1 MNTNE
6 KIVYCRLK
14 ADGYTKQA
22 IAAVMGV
29 CAGESAFQD
38 LSENGYTTTANS
50 HIRAVFSTKLGN
62 KSESYINQCKTSD
75 YNFFN
80 CVYGGEAGNSPTEG
94 YKYRGRGFNGITFKD
109 NYIHYGNLLNAAYNE
124 NIDLAKN
131 PELLEN
137 PKYAAMALSQYMKP
151 VKNITDYEA
160 AFQEAFRYNAGPG
173 NSFAYYAASNNPVAV
188 YGIPLKRKKGQA
200 YLDAINAGEFSDA
213 CGGSNLGPLGA
224 SGILKSFPIIFFL
237 TLGGYY
243 LYKKFRK

>member
-1 MNTNE
+1 MNSNE
-6 KIVYCRLK
+6 ILVYCRLK

-29 CAGESAFQD
+29 CAGESGFQT
-38 LSENGYTTTANS
+38 LSEVGYTTTPNAN
-50 HIRAVFSTKLGN
+50 IRNIFAWKLGS
-62 KSESYINQCKTSD
+62 KTDAYINQCKTSD

-109 NYIHYGNLLNAAYNE
+109 NYKFYGNKMNAAYNI
-124 NIDLAKN
+124 NVDLEKN
-131 PELLEN
+131 PELLAQ
-137 PKYAAMALSQYMKP
+137 PQYAAMALSQYFQM
-151 VKNITDYEA
+151 VKGLTDFET
-160 AFQEAFRYNAGPG
+160 AFQEAYRQNAGPA
-173 NSFAYYAASNNPVAV
+173 NSFAVYAASQNAV
-188 YGIPLKRKKGQA
+188 HLYGIPKKRTKGQY
-200 YLDAINAGEFSDA
+200 YLNAINAGEFSDA

-224 SGILKSFPIIFFL
+224 SGVLTSFPIIFFL

>member
-29 CAGESAFQD
+29 CAGESGFQQLKEAAYNTTSNQRIREIFGSR
-38 LSENGYTTTANS
+38 LSSY
-50 HIRAVFSTKLGN
+50 
-62 KSESYINQCKTSD
+62 SESALTTLKQS
-75 YNFFN
+75 YNAFFDA
-80 CVYGGEAGNSPTEG
+80 VYGNMYGNAANEG
-94 YKYRGRGFNGITFKD
+94 GKYVGRGFNGITFKD
-109 NYIHYGNLLNAAYNE
+109 NYIAYGNKLNAAYNE

-137 PKYAAMALSQYMKP
+137 PKYAAMALSQYMQP
-151 VKNITDYEA
+151 VKNITNYEA
-160 AFQEAFRYNAGPG
+160 AFQEAFRYNAGPA
-173 NSFAYYAASNNPVAV
+173 NSFAYYAASTNPVAV

-224 SGILKSFPIIFFL
+224 SGILTSFPIIFFL